1 LLASGA
7 DFVYRPPVAAQTIE
21 ATTIAHNRRIRL
33 TASERLC
40 LNQAGVGDG
49 DRKELSIESPKSSH
63 SPVEIGPMRFDI
75 ESNAVTIR
83 GNRATLST
91 KPMDVLYYLAMHH
104 GECCTR
110 LKIIDDV
117 WDLEF
122 DPGTNIVDVQIY
134 KIRKFL
140 DSYDLREMVQTVRGR
155 GYRLVWPLD
164 ST

>member
-1 LLASGA
+1 
-7 DFVYRPPVAAQTIE
+7 
-21 ATTIAHNRRIRL
+21 
-33 TASERLC
+33 
-40 LNQAGVGDG
+40 
-49 DRKELSIESPKSSH
+49 
-63 SPVEIGPMRFDI
+63 MRFDI

-110 LKIIDDV
+110 LNIIDDV

-155 GYRLVWPLD
+155 GYRLVWPLTD
-164 ST
+164 T